1 MRVLIFVLDNPA
13 RVGII
18 SLKNVPDVFDEVF
31 SIVGNYFFRLYAF
44 DEDADNLQ

>member
-18 SLKNVPDVFDEVF
+18 SLKNAPDVFDEVTAF
-31 SIVGNYFFRLYAF
+31 IILHHTFYRLP
-44 DEDADNLQ
+44 LC